1 MALPSDCIDAIRQ
14 TGASWADTLEKAMT
28 GSPEISVRL
37 NRRKPGKEFHAEMQ
51 RVPWCPEGIYLPERP
66 AFTFDPLLHQGAYY
80 VQDASSMFIAHL
92 VRHLTKDASK
102 PLKVLDA
109 CAAPGGKTTA
119 MIDALPDGS
128 LVVANEYVPER
139 AAILRENLAKWG
151 YPAVCVTRG
160 DTARFR
166 ETPAFFDI
174 IAADVPCSGEGMMRK
189 DAEAVAQW
197 SPALVKQCAARQR
210 EIIANLWP
218 ALRPGGWFIYSTCT
232 FNREEN
238 EDMIAHLR
246 DCYGAEPV
254 EIPVRDDWN
263 IAPSLDPELPACR
276 FIPGLVRGEGLFM
289 AAVRKPLDAE
299 ITAQPHRGK
308 NRRKESPRKKQ
319 AQKLPSE
326 IKNWILPDFD
336 CTIEA
341 DPEGRV
347 TAVLGP
353 EPYAPVLEIGEI
365 KGRDIIPSQQ
375 LALSTALNP
384 DAFPRVEIGLA
395 TAIDYLRR
403 EAITLPESAPRGL
416 VLLTFA
422 ALPLGFVKNLG
433 SRANNLYP
441 RNWRILSR
449 PV

>member
-1 MALPSDCIDAIRQ
+1 
-14 TGASWADTLEKAMT
+14 
-28 GSPEISVRL
+28 
-37 NRRKPGKEFHAEMQ
+37 
-51 RVPWCPEGIYLPERP
+51 
-66 AFTFDPLLHQGAYY
+66 
-80 VQDASSMFIAHL
+80 
-92 VRHLTKDASK
+92 
-102 PLKVLDA
+102 
-109 CAAPGGKTTA
+109 
-119 MIDALPDGS
+119 
-128 LVVANEYVPER
+128 
-139 AAILRENLAKWG
+139 
-151 YPAVCVTRG
+151 
-160 DTARFR
+160 
-166 ETPAFFDI
+166 
-174 IAADVPCSGEGMMRK
+174 
-189 DAEAVAQW
+189 
-197 SPALVKQCAARQR
+197 
-210 EIIANLWP
+210 
-218 ALRPGGWFIYSTCT
+218 
-232 FNREEN
+232 
-238 EDMIAHLR
+238 
-246 DCYGAEPV
+246 
-254 EIPVRDDWN
+254 
-263 IAPSLDPELPACR
+263 
-276 FIPGLVRGEGLFM
+276 M